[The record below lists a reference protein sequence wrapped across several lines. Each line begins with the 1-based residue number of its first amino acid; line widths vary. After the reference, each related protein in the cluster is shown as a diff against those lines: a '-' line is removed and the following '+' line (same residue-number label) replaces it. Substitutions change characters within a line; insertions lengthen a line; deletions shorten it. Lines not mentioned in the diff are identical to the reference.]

1 VSFKREWEFG
11 DADSGQG
18 GWLFGIPNPFPFDI
32 FGRSVFEGW
41 NPFPSGPYF
50 PARPRVPDVISE
62 IPDTWEEYE
71 EQFPEAFEP
80 ILETRP
86 GRVPDPWPGSEADT
100 GVDPRVILGDP
111 YAVDTA
117 EQDDEEQPMA
127 HDWGHLIRQGI
138 GGIFGLGGDD
148 GGGQQFAPLPPPVL
162 QGGVGLGL
170 GTQVAGGD
178 CDGMAWSGG
187 TPPKGY
193 KVVNY
198 CGKGVLRKVRRRR
211 RRRLLTAS
219 DSRDIA
225 TIVGLVGK
233 GQMASALINRR

>member
-1 VSFKREWEFG
+1 MAFAATREVHTATRRGLLSDGWDFG
-11 DADSGQG
+11 
-18 GWLFGIPNPFPFDI
+18 FGIGDF
-32 FGRSVFEGW
+32 FEGGFDW
-41 NPFPSGPYF
+41 GTFGGLFPPIIDILTESAPS
-50 PARPRVPDVISE
+50 PIPPVISE
-62 IPDTWEEYE
+62 IPTEW
-71 EQFPEAFEP
+71 PEWSLEP

-86 GRVPDPWPGSEADT
+86 GQIPDPYPGSEAAGT
-100 GVDPRVILGDP
+100 VDPSAIIGP
-111 YAVDTA
+111 YQGADTS
-117 EQDDEEQPMA
+117 EQQEEGQVVA
-127 HDWGHLIRQGI
+127 HDWGHLARQFI
-138 GGIFGLGGDD
+138 GGVMGDNGGAGDAY
-148 GGGQQFAPLPPPVL
+148 APLPPTMPGGTLNPVL
-162 QGGVGLGL
+162 PSPM
-170 GTQVAGGD
+170 AGAD

-198 CGKGVLRKVRRRR
+198 CGRGVLRKVRRRR